1 MSPTHL
7 CMNGEPS
14 LRITDYDR
22 FYEEYINKV
31 KSGQKLY
38 LVETKTPLF
47 RFFVDLDYMADS
59 KLSRDEIVSI
69 VRRIHSAIPGK
80 CVCSVSSPVQK
91 SDKVKSGIHI
101 HWPDLIVSKQKAMR
115 LRESI
120 PEDLRE
126 FVDESV
132 YKGSGLRM
140 LWSYKRD
147 GGSPYVPFFDFET
160 NVWLDQQPSVETLKL
175 FSIKTEYT
183 AVFQESEEQKDFPIL
198 QEFIQKYIPGHENTK
213 IKDRSKNI
221 FRTDSRYCERIRR
234 EHKSNH
240 VYFVLDGTC
249 IYQRCYDS
257 ECKSFKGRKY
267 RLSPSALKEVQN
279 FQ

>member
-1 MSPTHL
+1 MKTHI

-14 LRITDYDR
+14 LTVTDYDS
-22 FYEEYINKV
+22 FYREYTNKV

-47 RFFVDLDYMADS
+47 RFFVDLDYLADT
-59 KLSRDEIVSI
+59 KLSREDIVNI
-69 VRRIHSAIPGK
+69 VRRIHECIPGR
-80 CVCSVSSPVQK
+80 CVCAVSSPVQK
-91 SDKVKSGIHI
+91 GTQVKSGIHI
-101 HWPDLIVSKQKAMR
+101 HWPELIVTKQKALR

-120 PEDLRE
+120 PEDLRD
-126 FVDESV
+126 FADESV

-147 GGSPYVPFFDFET
+147 GGSPYLPFFDLQANDFM
-160 NVWLDQQPSVETLKL
+160 DQQPSIEMLKL

-183 AVFQESEEQKDFPIL
+183 AFSEEKTEDVKSFPML
-198 QEFIQKYIPGHENTK
+198 QEFIQKYIPGQQNTK
-213 IKDRSKNI
+213 LKDRSKNVI
-221 FRTDSRYCERIRR
+221 HSDSRYCERIRR

-240 VYFVLDGTC
+240 VYFVIDGPC
-249 IYQRCYDS
+249 IFQKCYDS

-267 RLSPSALKEVQN
+267 KLSPSALKEVQN

>member
-1 MSPTHL
+1 
-7 CMNGEPS
+7 MNGEPS
-14 LRITDYDR
+14 LQITDYDR

-47 RFFVDLDYMADS
+47 RFFVDLDYIGEK
-59 KLSRDEIVSI
+59 KLTRDEITDI
-69 VRRIHSAIPGK
+69 VRRIHSVIPGK

-91 SDKVKSGIHI
+91 GTQVKSGIHI
-101 HWPDLIVSKQKAMR
+101 HWPDLIVTKQKALR

-120 PEDLRE
+120 PEDLKE

-147 GGSPYVPFFDFET
+147 GGAPYLPFFDAET
-160 NVWLDQQPSVETLKL
+160 NEFMNQQPSVDMLKL
-175 FSIKTEYT
+175 FTIKTEYT
-183 AVFQESEEQKDFPIL
+183 TCAPEESYEKEFPAL
-198 QEFIQKYIPGHENTK
+198 QEFIQKYIPGQDKTK
-213 IKDRSKNI
+213 VKDRSKNI

-240 VYFVLDGTC
+240 VYFMLDGTC
-249 IYQRCYDS
+249 IYQKCYDT